1 MDGTNDDN
9 NDNTEE
15 QSKNE
20 AIWKLLSLYKDRFS
34 SDEDYVEYARTVQRA
49 TGASDQIQI
58 MMNIFSTI
66 KSIGTSVCACLHG
79 RVPLLMTICWVF

>member
-34 SDEDYVEYARTVQRA
+34 SDEDYVEYA
-49 TGASDQIQI
+49 
-58 MMNIFSTI
+58 F
-66 KSIGTSVCACLHG
+66 
-79 RVPLLMTICWVF
+79 P